1 MILFNTTAINQFTII
16 PRQYVTSAY
25 MTIRDDSTN
34 VTVNYTLIPRV
45 AGVGNIEIIK
55 DTYNVYNDTYS
66 NLVEGHFYDLTIYS
80 DVAKTI
86 VIYKDRIFCTAQ
98 KAEIDADNN
107 YFYKINKDQYTEYDG
122 FNNDYIV
129 I

>member
-1 MILFNTTAINQFTII
+1 MILLYPQATNRFMCI
-16 PRQYVTSAY
+16 PREYATNAY

-34 VTVNYTLIPRV
+34 VSVDYTLVPRV
-45 AGVGNIEIIK
+45 AGVGNILIDK
-55 DTYNVYNDTYS
+55 DSYAIYNDTYS

-80 DVAKTI
+80 DVAKTN

-107 YFYKINKDQYTEYDG
+107 YFYKVNKDQYTEYDG

>member
-1 MILFNTTAINQFTII
+1 MIVLTTATTAQTFNVI
-16 PRQYVTSAY
+16 PRIYASEFSMSIT
-25 MTIRDDSTN
+25 DDSTN
-34 VTVNYTLIPRV
+34 IPVYYDITNATTNVNFLTFTQVFNPV
-45 AGVGNIEIIK
+45 
-55 DTYNVYNDTYS
+55 
-66 NLVEGHFYDLTIYS
+66 LVEGHFYDLTIYS
-80 DVAKTI
+80 DALKTN

-107 YFYKINKDQYTEYDG
+107 YFYKVNKDQYTEYDG

>member
-1 MILFNTTAINQFTII
+1 
-16 PRQYVTSAY
+16 

-34 VTVNYTLIPRV
+34 VSVDYTLVPRV
-45 AGVGNIEIIK
+45 NDVGNIFIYK
-55 DTYNVYNDTYS
+55 DSYAIYNDTYS
-66 NLVEGHFYDLTIYS
+66 NLVEGHFYDLTLYS
-80 DVAKTI
+80 DALKTN

-98 KAEIDADNN
+98 KAEIVADNN
-107 YFYKINKDQYTEYDG
+107 YFYKVNKDQYTEYDG

>member
-1 MILFNTTAINQFTII
+1 MILFNTTATNQFTII
-16 PRQYVTSAY
+16 PRDYVSSAY

-34 VTVNYTLIPRV
+34 VTVDYTLVPRV
-45 AGVGNIEIIK
+45 AGVGNIEIVN

-66 NLVEGHFYDLTIYS
+66 NLVEGHFYDFTIYS
-80 DVAKTI
+80 DVAKTN

-107 YFYKINKDQYTEYDG
+107 YFYKVNKDQYTEYDG

>member
-1 MILFNTTAINQFTII
+1 MILFYPQSTNKFMCI
-16 PRQYVTSAY
+16 PREYVTSAY

-34 VTVNYTLIPRV
+34 VSVDYTLVPRV
-45 AGVGNIEIIK
+45 AGVGNIEIVN

-80 DVAKTI
+80 DVLKTN

-98 KAEIDADNN
+98 KAEIVADNN
-107 YFYKINKDQYTEYDG
+107 YFYKVNKDQYTEYDG

>member
-1 MILFNTTAINQFTII
+1 MILFYPQAENRFICI
-16 PRQYVTSAY
+16 PREYATSAY

-34 VTVNYTLIPRV
+34 VSVDYTLVPRID
-45 AGVGNIEIIK
+45 GVGNIRIENDSYAI
-55 DTYNVYNDTYS
+55 YNDTYS
-66 NLVEGHFYDLTIYS
+66 NLVEGHFYDLTLYS
-80 DVAKTI
+80 DVEKTN

-98 KAEIDADNN
+98 KSEILAFNN
-107 YFYKINKDQYTEYDG
+107 YFYKVNKDQYTEYDG

>member
-1 MILFNTTAINQFTII
+1 MILFNPTATNKFTII
-16 PRQYVTSAY
+16 PREYVTSAY

-34 VTVNYTLIPRV
+34 VSVDYTLVPRV

-98 KAEIDADNN
+98 KAEIVADNN
-107 YFYKINKDQYTEYDG
+107 YFYKVNKDQYTEYDG

>member
-1 MILFNTTAINQFTII
+1 MILFNPRTANRFICI
-16 PRQYVTSAY
+16 PREYVTNAI

-34 VTVNYTLIPRV
+34 VSVDYTLVPRID
-45 AGVGNIEIIK
+45 GVGNIRIENDSYAI
-55 DTYNVYNDTYS
+55 YNNVYE
-66 NLVEGHFYDLTIYS
+66 NLVEGHFYDLTLYS
-80 DVAKTI
+80 DVEKTN

-98 KAEIDADNN
+98 KNDIQIDNN
-107 YFYKINKDQYTEYDG
+107 FYKINKDQYTEYDG

>member
-1 MILFNTTAINQFTII
+1 MILFYPQAEKRFTCI
-16 PRQYVTSAY
+16 PREYVTSAY

-34 VTVNYTLIPRV
+34 VTVDYTLVPRV
-45 AGVGNIEIIK
+45 AGVGNIEIVN

-80 DVAKTI
+80 DVVKTN

-107 YFYKINKDQYTEYDG
+107 YFYKVNKDQYTEYDG

>member
-1 MILFNTTAINQFTII
+1 MILFYPTTANRFMCI
-16 PRQYVTSAY
+16 PREYATSAY

-34 VTVNYTLIPRV
+34 VSVDYTLVPRID
-45 AGVGNIEIIK
+45 GVGNILIDK
-55 DTYNVYNDTYS
+55 DTYGIYNDTYS
-66 NLVEGHFYDLTIYS
+66 NLVEGHFYDLTLYS
-80 DVAKTI
+80 DVEKTN

-98 KAEIDADNN
+98 KDNIQLDNN
-107 YFYKINKDQYTEYDG
+107 FYKVNKDQYTEYDG

>member
-1 MILFNTTAINQFTII
+1 
-16 PRQYVTSAY
+16 

-34 VTVNYTLIPRV
+34 VTVDYTLVPRV
-45 AGVGNIEIIK
+45 AGSGNILIDK
-55 DTYNVYNDTYS
+55 DTYAIYNDTYS

-80 DVAKTI
+80 DIAKTN

-98 KAEIDADNN
+98 KAEIEADNN
-107 YFYKINKDQYTEYDG
+107 YFYKVNKDQYTEYDG

>member
-1 MILFNTTAINQFTII
+1 MILFYPQAENRFTCI
-16 PRQYVTSAY
+16 PREYATSAY

-34 VTVNYTLIPRV
+34 VIVDYTLVPRV
-45 AGVGNIEIIK
+45 NGVGNIEITN

-80 DVAKTI
+80 DAQKTN

-107 YFYKINKDQYTEYDG
+107 YFYKVNKDQYTEYDG

>member
-1 MILFNTTAINQFTII
+1 MILFYPQDTNRFTCI
-16 PRQYVTSAY
+16 PREYVTSAY

-34 VTVNYTLIPRV
+34 ISVDYTLVPRV
-45 AGVGNIEIIK
+45 DGVGNISIE
-55 DTYNVYNDTYS
+55 NDTYLIYGFEYE
-66 NLVEGHFYDLTIYS
+66 NLVEGHFYDLTLYS
-80 DVAKTI
+80 DVLKTN

-98 KAEIDADNN
+98 KGNIQFDNN
-107 YFYKINKDQYTEYDG
+107 YFYKVNKDQYTEYDG

>member
-1 MILFNTTAINQFTII
+1 MILFNPTATNKFTCI
-16 PRQYVTSAY
+16 PREYATNAY

-34 VTVNYTLIPRV
+34 ISVDYTLVPRV
-45 AGVGNIEIIK
+45 NDVGNILIDK
-55 DTYNVYNDTYS
+55 DTYVIYGFNYQ

-80 DVAKTI
+80 DALKTN

-107 YFYKINKDQYTEYDG
+107 YFYKVNKDQYTEYDG

>member
-1 MILFNTTAINQFTII
+1 MILFYPQATNRFMCI
-16 PRQYVTSAY
+16 PREYVTSAV
-25 MTIRDDSTN
+25 MILRDDSTN
-34 VTVNYTLIPRV
+34 VKVKYALEPRV
-45 AGVGNIEIIK
+45 DGVGNILIE
-55 DTYNVYNDTYS
+55 NDTYIIYGFEYE

-80 DVAKTI
+80 DVAKTN

-107 YFYKINKDQYTEYDG
+107 YFYKVNKDQYTEYDG

>member
-1 MILFNTTAINQFTII
+1 MILFYPQAENRFMCI
-16 PRQYVTSAY
+16 PREYVTSAV
-25 MTIRDDSTN
+25 MILRDDSTN
-34 VTVNYTLIPRV
+34 VSVDYTLVPRV
-45 AGVGNIEIIK
+45 DGVGNILIEN
-55 DTYNVYNDTYS
+55 DTYIIYNDTYS

-80 DVAKTI
+80 DIAKTN

-98 KAEIDADNN
+98 KGNIQLDNN
-107 YFYKINKDQYTEYDG
+107 YFYKVNKDQYTEYDG

>member
-1 MILFNTTAINQFTII
+1 MILFNPTTTNRFTCI
-16 PRQYVTSAY
+16 PRDYVSSAY

-34 VTVNYTLIPRV
+34 VTVDYILVPRV
-45 AGVGNIEIIK
+45 AGVGNIEIVN

-80 DVAKTI
+80 DAQKTN

-107 YFYKINKDQYTEYDG
+107 YFYKVNKDQYTEYDG